1 MITSGTTSLVVG
13 LSQSFT
19 MHLRFCLRGFFF
31 FFFAVK
37 ISKILSCVLS
47 KPGGAIRISAFVLET
62 TWDVSVCRAELPY
75 LISRNTSQSLSGLR
89 TTVSGCFFFFDVFFF
104 LPPRFYNTAV
114 DISFPITKKVWKKNH
129 FCPCMQNLSQYSFG
143 QILLFFV
150 KQALSSDLKTKNLSL
165 LVERN
170 SVLC

>member
-1 MITSGTTSLVVG
+1 MFLSATSTHFLNISGDDNFWYHLPGGRTITIIHYAFKILFAWV
-13 LSQSFT
+13 
-19 MHLRFCLRGFFF
+19 F

-47 KPGGAIRISAFVLET
+47 KPRGTIRISAFILET

-114 DISFPITKKVWKKNH
+114 DISFPITKKV
-129 FCPCMQNLSQYSFG
+129 
-143 QILLFFV
+143 
-150 KQALSSDLKTKNLSL
+150 
-165 LVERN
+165 
-170 SVLC
+170 